1 VGLELVAWYK
11 SSAVLL
17 HQFFFIGFRSS
28 FKSNS
33 LPRRGKR
40 FRMYDYYELG
50 LQGRKY
56 QALNR
61 RRHRATP
68 TAFCHVLLSS
78 HPLAHI
84 GLTLR
89 NRRYGSIPSFWCN
102 KPILL
107 YSIIQFRSIL
117 LILLYSLN
125 TRYFIVFYN
134 RTKATENP
142 QKEVTRVPLAGI
154 PSLIRRVLEE
164 RKRDSILHAPIPNWS
179 I

>member
-1 VGLELVAWYK
+1 MLYRSCPTTSRPLTPFRVGLILRRAPNCECYRKIKAAHEAVGLELVAWYK

-40 FRMYDYYELG
+40 FRMYDYYG

-89 NRRYGSIPSFWCN
+89 NRRYGSIPCN

-117 LILLYSLN
+117 Y
-125 TRYFIVFYN
+125 
-134 RTKATENP
+134 
-142 QKEVTRVPLAGI
+142 I
-154 PSLIRRVLEE
+154 PSYPTLFP
-164 RKRDSILHAPIPNWS
+164 K
-179 I
+179 